1 MFGKALELIPETKQE
16 QLKQEWKEVKRF
28 KKSRTIGNEKLGY
41 IREKAAKDHEVRILQ
56 GNTQNEEVRVQRF
69 LFEQNHQQQQQQQ
82 TQQQMLLLLQN
93 QQ

>member
-1 MFGKALELIPETKQE
+1 M
-16 QLKQEWKEVKRF
+16 
-28 KKSRTIGNEKLGY
+28 
-41 IREKAAKDHEVRILQ
+41 LQ

-93 QQ
+93 QQQAMMALFEKKIRKILSMA